1 MDNIA
6 ALQHKG
12 FTIEPSRGSVERGQ
26 TKAIS
31 ISWTPPIDFDVGAW
45 EPAPPGEGWGASVGV
60 VGSALKRKHVPAAPP
75 D

>member
-12 FTIEPSRGSVERGQ
+12 FTIEPSKGSVERGQ

-31 ISWTPPIDFDVGAW
+31 ISWTPIDFDVGAW
-45 EPAPPGEGWGASVGV
+45 EPFPPGEGWGLQWVRWA
-60 VGSALKRKHVPAAPP
+60 VPQKTRACCAP
-75 D
+75 